1 MQLEFCEDEESV
13 LVLDVVCGFDIA
25 DAKNILRDRPYDRCT
40 FSINDC
46 HIVQATS
53 LNRSSD
59 QYDLN
64 FLRRYLSYRTQL
76 YPLKR

>member
-40 FSINDC
+40 FSVAVVSVVREALPYYLLSSGEIE
-46 HIVQATS
+46 VQ
-53 LNRSSD
+53 
-59 QYDLN
+59 
-64 FLRRYLSYRTQL
+64 
-76 YPLKR
+76 KE